1 MQTKRYKKGLL
12 ILLCCPLIALAQQNT
27 SSLYSAYGIG
37 EFQSQGFALNNDLG
51 GLGTALRPK
60 NNLNPLNPASLSAL
74 KEATFEA
81 GAKGISLWQKAE
93 ESSQDFLSLSL
104 SHLSL
109 GFPIHKGLA
118 VSGGLLPYS
127 FQGYDLSQEVF
138 EDGNRL
144 THNDSGSGG
153 INRAYINLGLEVFE
167 GFSVG
172 LTGSMFFG
180 QLSQE
185 FEARSYEDQIL
196 ERSTSN
202 AYTLKNQTWDVG
214 FQYYKDIQGK
224 RATFGAVFSP
234 EAKFELKN
242 NKTTKTFNPTN
253 ADELDTEASE
263 KVEINLPQPK
273 AFSFGFSLEEDSHW
287 LISAEYDYNETTKLP
302 QLGSFS
308 HQLRNASQV
317 KLGAWWIPNSKD
329 IHTYVNT
336 VQYRAGVRYQ
346 LGHLSVPS
354 NLNQNDLTDINE
366 IVISLGVGLPMKKSK
381 TTTNLG
387 FEIGKR
393 GAEEKGSVEDRFI
406 RFHVA
411 FTFNDNWFTQR
422 KIN

>member
-1 MQTKRYKKGLL
+1 M
-12 ILLCCPLIALAQQNT
+12 CCPLIALAQQNT

-234 EAKFELKN
+234 EAKFDLKN
-242 NKTTKTFNPTN
+242 NKTTKT
-253 ADELDTEASE
+253 
-263 KVEINLPQPK
+263 
-273 AFSFGFSLEEDSHW
+273 
-287 LISAEYDYNETTKLP
+287 
-302 QLGSFS
+302 
-308 HQLRNASQV
+308 
-317 KLGAWWIPNSKD
+317 
-329 IHTYVNT
+329 
-336 VQYRAGVRYQ
+336 
-346 LGHLSVPS
+346 
-354 NLNQNDLTDINE
+354 
-366 IVISLGVGLPMKKSK
+366 
-381 TTTNLG
+381 
-387 FEIGKR
+387 
-393 GAEEKGSVEDRFI
+393 
-406 RFHVA
+406 
-411 FTFNDNWFTQR
+411 
-422 KIN
+422 